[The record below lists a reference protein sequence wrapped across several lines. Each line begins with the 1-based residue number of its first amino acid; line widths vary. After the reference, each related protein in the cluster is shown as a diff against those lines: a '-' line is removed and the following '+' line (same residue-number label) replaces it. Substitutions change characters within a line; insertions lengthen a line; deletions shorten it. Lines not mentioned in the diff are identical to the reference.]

1 MRKETITGTLSF
13 RITPEW
19 IFPLEQIKL
28 GQIVLDCFEDS
39 EVADFDYKV
48 VYELEDYEQYH
59 SDVHMS
65 ETLTDEKS
73 VTYYMV
79 YDDGINYVE
88 EQINDEFLIEQIEN
102 NLNR

>member
-1 MRKETITGTLSF
+1 
-13 RITPEW
+13 
-19 IFPLEQIKL
+19 
-28 GQIVLDCFEDS
+28 
-39 EVADFDYKV
+39 
-48 VYELEDYEQYH
+48 
-59 SDVHMS
+59 MS
-65 ETLTDEKS
+65 ENLTEEKS